1 MPSIACKAT
10 VSHANANMKIGYI
23 GLGALG
29 SALAQRFL
37 PDHSLWVW
45 DINPAAVV
53 VLEKLGAHGA
63 ASAAELAR
71 ECDVIL
77 LCLPRSADVHQVI
90 FGPAGL
96 AEGLTAGKLLID
108 QTSGISSDT
117 REIARQLAAR
127 DVAMLDSAVSGSPE
141 LVAKGGATLMAS
153 GPDEVFE
160 RALPFLRSIAPTV
173 HRCGARVGDGQA
185 MKTLNNA
192 MNAACRLGTLEVVV
206 MGRKMGLS
214 LECMADI
221 LNRSWAGNQTTAKML
236 PALSEGKTSTDFA
249 LSLALKDQGQAVSLG
264 MNIGV
269 PMPISNV
276 VRGLFQIGI
285 NTLGQRAQLED
296 VVGLVESMAATRLVQ
311 HVEAPF
317 ARSSAPSKRVKKDA
331 IVGFVGLGSSGGA
344 LARRHMQSGKTYVY
358 DSQPELTRAFTAE
371 GANAAP
377 DLPFMARVCDVIV
390 LCLPSSA
397 VVREL
402 VFGEGGLAQGLSG
415 GKLVIDQTMGD
426 PAETRRIAAELEA
439 MSVQLIDVSVLS
451 GPTAADA
458 DRLLLMCGGAPDAL
472 DFANPVLCAITPNIV
487 YCGPSGSGH
496 LARVIVNAVFSICH
510 FATCECAA
518 VGFKYGLT
526 VADMAQVI
534 NTSSGWSGASRRIL
548 SEANL
553 RQQASG
559 FQLHAM
565 EKDLVIAAGLGI
577 LGGTPLL
584 ILNVVRSLFEVG
596 ANRLG
601 GSADINEMVNLHET
615 MASIR
620 FDGK

>member
-1 MPSIACKAT
+1 
-10 VSHANANMKIGYI
+10 MKIGYI

-45 DINPAAVV
+45 DINQAAVAA
-53 VLEKLGAHGA
+53 LEELGAHGA
-63 ASAAELAR
+63 GSAAELAH

-96 AEGLTAGKLLID
+96 AEGLTASKLLID
-108 QTSGISSDT
+108 QTSGISSET

-127 DVAMLDSAVSGSPE
+127 GVAMLDSAVSGSPE

-160 RALPFLRSIAPTV
+160 RALPFLRSISRTV

-192 MNAACRLGTLEVVV
+192 MNAACRLGTLEVAV

-214 LECMADI
+214 LECMTDI

-236 PALSEGKTSTDFA
+236 PALSEGKASTDFA

-311 HVEAPF
+311 PAEKSCE
-317 ARSSAPSKRVKKDA
+317 RSGTPRKRMANDA

-344 LARRHMQSGKTYVY
+344 LARRHMQSRKTYVY
-358 DSQPELTRAFTAE
+358 DSQPELIRTFEAE
-371 GANAAP
+371 GAVAAP
-377 DLPFMARVCDVIV
+377 DLPSMARVCDVII
-390 LCLPSSA
+390 LCLPDSA
-397 VVREL
+397 AVREL
-402 VFGEGGLAQGLSG
+402 VFGEGGLAQGLFG
-415 GKLVIDQTMGD
+415 GKLVIDQTIGN
-426 PAETRRIAAELEA
+426 PVETRRVAAELEA
-439 MSVQLIDVSVLS
+439 IGVQLIDVSVLS
-451 GPTAADA
+451 GSAAPDA
-458 DRLLLMCGGAPDAL
+458 DSLLLMYGGAPDAL
-472 DFANPVLCAITPNIV
+472 DFASSVLDAITPNIV

-496 LARVIVNAVFSICH
+496 LARVIVNAVFSICYL
-510 FATCECAA
+510 ATCECAA
-518 VGFKYGLT
+518 AGFKYGLT

-534 NTSSGWSGASRRIL
+534 NASSGWSVASRRIL
-548 SEANL
+548 NGLTL
-553 RQQASG
+553 RPQASE

-565 EKDLVIAAGLGI
+565 VKDLAIAAGLGI
-577 LGGTPLL
+577 LNGAPLL
-584 ILNVVRSLFEVG
+584 ISNTVRSIFEFG

-601 GSADINEMVNLHET
+601 GAADTDEMIGLYEVK
-615 MASIR
+615 IR
-620 FDGK
+620 SNQTDDP